1 MSAPEVV
8 VYTGPACPYCARAK
22 MLLERK
28 GASFQE
34 IRIDR
39 DPEGLAAMLE
49 RSGGRRSV
57 PQIFIGNRHVGGFDD
72 MSELNLEGKLDSLL
86 AGESS

>member
-1 MSAPEVV
+1 MNPPEVV
-8 VYTGPACPYCARAK
+8 VYTGAACPYCMRAK

-28 GASFQE
+28 GVTYQE

-39 DPEGLAAMLE
+39 DPGELATMLE

-57 PQIFIGNRHVGGFDD
+57 PQIFIGDRHVGGFDD
-72 MSELNLEGKLDSLL
+72 MSELDLEGKLDPLL
-86 AGESS
+86 AGRLL

>member
-1 MSAPEVV
+1 MSTPGVV
-8 VYTGPACPYCARAK
+8 VYTGAACPYCERAK

-28 GASFQE
+28 GASYQE

-49 RSGGRRSV
+49 RSGGHRSV
-57 PQIFIGNRHVGGFDD
+57 PQIFIGDRHVGGFDD
-72 MSELNLEGKLDSLL
+72 LSALDLEGKLDPLL
-86 AGESS
+86 AGEPS